1 MILLQSGLRV
11 KDDGAFCRRGVN
23 SSRITWLKG
32 LLICKQGIRCE
43 WVTLCSLGTV
53 IKPLPNS
60 DAFSDDFERVAR
72 ENRAR
77 VFARAIFARRR
88 A

>member
-53 IKPLPNS
+53 IKPLAHLVCVESLVSGLWVPVG
-60 DAFSDDFERVAR
+60 RP
-72 ENRAR
+72 
-77 VFARAIFARRR
+77 
-88 A
+88 